1 MGNGSDLTLII
12 STPVARRDC
21 AMPRF
26 SATRPR
32 VYIIRAVAPLD
43 QNLLI
48 SDITQ
53 DKLMHFVSVR
63 YKKFMSKL
71 CVSSSTTTSTNA
83 LTEMC
88 GTEMTESQVGGQMI
102 QS

>member
-32 VYIIRAVAPLD
+32 VYITRAVVPLD

-63 YKKFMSKL
+63 YKKFMPKL
-71 CVSSSTTTSTNA
+71 CVSSSTTSTNA
-83 LTEMC
+83 LIEMC